1 MALASCAD
9 FMTAAIA
16 CGQAL
21 DDRQDQV
28 VQVDCEQWKNSKLL
42 AGSSLHFLVAVFGLV
57 GVCALASYHHPNRP
71 DQPDEA
77 LVRLQLFFFF
87 YFLCLLLT
95 PTSLCATPN
104 RSISREPGN
113 LGGSV

>member
-1 MALASCAD
+1 
-9 FMTAAIA
+9 MTAAIA

-77 LVRLQLFFFF
+77 LSVRHTKPFDQ
-87 YFLCLLLT
+87 
-95 PTSLCATPN
+95 PGAG
-104 RSISREPGN
+104 EPWWQCVIDV
-113 LGGSV
+113 LGKFEADGGP